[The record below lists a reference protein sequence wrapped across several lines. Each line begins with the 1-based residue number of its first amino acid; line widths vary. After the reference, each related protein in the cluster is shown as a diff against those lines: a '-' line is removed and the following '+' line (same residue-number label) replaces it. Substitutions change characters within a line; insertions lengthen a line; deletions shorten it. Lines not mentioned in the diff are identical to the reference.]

1 MMTAREHDDRKGHHY
16 YTRLRTPCL
25 RGLGSGGAGPQYIS
39 QKTFCESNEAASGS
53 KALQECHPERSE
65 GSHAG
70 YRSFAALRMTQRDGL
85 VFEMFCP
92 LRVPSSPFLPPAI
105 TFDCQISS
113 GTISLPELVSWVCA
127 GKHDWGDSVATTRA
141 NITLSRHQEPEEHG
155 DTRRRVLHPAD
166 HKHSST
172 S

>member
-65 GSHAG
+65 GSLARQ
-70 YRSFAALRMTQRDGL
+70 RSFAALRMTAVLKLKPMGENPAQVSNTSGAEHVCRLLEEQSLKSWPVVASVQCSRQSQRRY
-85 VFEMFCP
+85 
-92 LRVPSSPFLPPAI
+92 RV
-105 TFDCQISS
+105 Q
-113 GTISLPELVSWVCA
+113 
-127 GKHDWGDSVATTRA
+127 
-141 NITLSRHQEPEEHG
+141 
-155 DTRRRVLHPAD
+155 RVD
-166 HKHSST
+166 
-172 S
+172 